1 MLFQKYRAIIR
12 LEYIGG
18 VIMNEIITEKLY
30 YDDPSAQIV
39 VFPQQDI
46 LTLSGGLD
54 DGEILLPE
62 DSFD

>member
-1 MLFQKYRAIIR
+1 MK
-12 LEYIGG
+12 
-18 VIMNEIITEKLY
+18 EIITEKLY

-46 LTLSGGLD
+46 LTLSGGLN